1 MADDKPRV
9 EKVSI
14 ALTVDMAAMV
24 RDAVDSGEY
33 ASASEVVREALRDW
47 KYKQQARERQI
58 AELKA
63 LIDEGR
69 NSGYVD
75 AEEAFDRLI
84 AKYQALI
91 PADAAT

>member
-14 ALTVDMAAMV
+14 ALTADMAAMV
-24 RDAVDSGEY
+24 RGAVDSGEY

-47 KYKQQARERQI
+47 KYKQQERDRKI

-63 LIDEGR
+63 LIDEGER
-69 NSGYVD
+69 SSHTVWEG
-75 AEEAFDRLI
+75 
-84 AKYQALI
+84 
-91 PADAAT
+91 ADAILAKARQRAGK

>member
-63 LIDEGR
+63 LIDEGER
-69 NSGYVD
+69 SGY
-75 AEEAFDRLI
+75 AEWEGTEAILTKARQR
-84 AKYQALI
+84 AGK
-91 PADAAT
+91 

>member
-1 MADDKPRV
+1 MPDDKPRV

-14 ALTVDMAAMV
+14 ALTADMAAMI
-24 RDAVDSGEY
+24 RQAVDGGEY

-47 KYKQQARERQI
+47 KYKQQQREQKI

-63 LIDEGR
+63 LIEEGR

-75 AEEAFDRLI
+75 AEEVFDRLT
-84 AKYQALI
+84 AKYQAMI
-91 PADAAT
+91 KDETAA

>member
-14 ALTVDMAAMV
+14 ALTADMAAMV
-24 RDAVDSGEY
+24 RSAVDSGEY

-47 KYKQQARERQI
+47 KYKQQERERKI

-69 NSGYVD
+69 NSGYLD
-75 AEEAFDRLI
+75 AEEVFDRLT
-84 AKYQALI
+84 AKYQAMI
-91 PADAAT
+91 SGDTAT

>member
-24 RDAVDSGEY
+24 RNAVESGEY

-63 LIDEGR
+63 LIDEGER
-69 NSGYVD
+69 SGYVD

-84 AKYQALI
+84 AKYQGMI
-91 PADAAT
+91 KDDAAA